1 MNDFDYDVMQKKRIA
16 ASARHRVC
24 GSKTRFVSL
33 PSDHMTDAQL
43 KRRNG
48 PVSTYK
54 LGEPMPWKGFK
65 QLPDDLKRAYLEQLH
80 TLYGATDNM
89 LASMF
94 GTSSL
99 TIRHMRKSLGLLWRN
114 TRIPRA
120 EILARDAKWAAFCN
134 GIIGGK
140 PGETDM
146 LPSDGAVA
154 AGADDTQPEA
164 PVPAAPEISLDSFGV
179 SFVGTLTCESLS
191 LAIQKLKAVGAGEG
205 IYRIRI
211 EASQMAASRIREG
224 SEPAS

>member
-80 TLYGATDNM
+80 TLGFRTVA
-89 LASMF
+89 LALTPDAHSIEDPGLHRADKLALLL
-94 GTSSL
+94 GTE
-99 TIRHMRKSLGLLWRN
+99 GDG
-114 TRIPRA
+114 
-120 EILARDAKWAAFCN
+120 LARTTIDGCFDAVCIPMSHQVDSLNVAAA
-134 GIIGGK
+134 
-140 PGETDM
+140 
-146 LPSDGAVA
+146 SAVA
-154 AGADDTQPEA
+154 FWELRYRQP
-164 PVPAAPEISLDSFGV
+164 P
-179 SFVGTLTCESLS
+179 LS
-191 LAIQKLKAVGAGEG
+191 DV
-205 IYRIRI
+205 
-211 EASQMAASRIREG
+211 
-224 SEPAS
+224 

>member
-1 MNDFDYDVMQKKRIA
+1 
-16 ASARHRVC
+16 
-24 GSKTRFVSL
+24 
-33 PSDHMTDAQL
+33 
-43 KRRNG
+43 
-48 PVSTYK
+48 
-54 LGEPMPWKGFK
+54 MPWKGFK

-134 GIIGGK
+134 GVIGGK

>member
-1 MNDFDYDVMQKKRIA
+1 M
-16 ASARHRVC
+16 
-24 GSKTRFVSL
+24 
-33 PSDHMTDAQL
+33 
-43 KRRNG
+43 
-48 PVSTYK
+48 STYK

-94 GTSSL
+94 GASSL
-99 TIRHMRKSLGLLWRN
+99 TIRHTRQNLGLMWRN
-114 TRIPRA
+114 TRIPKA
-120 EILARDAKWAAFCN
+120 EILTRDAKWAAFCN
-134 GIIGGK
+134 GVLGGK
-140 PGETDM
+140 PGATDM
-146 LPSDGAVA
+146 LPSSGAVA
-154 AGADDTQPEA
+154 AGADDTEPEA

-179 SFVGTLTCESLS
+179 SFVGALTCETLS

-224 SEPAS
+224 SEPA